1 MKVKEQPV
9 LRLGVLVNETLEEE
23 TVEDEKEKE
32 EKEEEEEEEEEDE
45 EDLRKR
51 KKIKL
56 SESPSEVNFYDATWL
71 NNARS
76 GLGTLLFWRSLEI
89 VRGH

>member
-23 TVEDEKEKE
+23 TVEDEEEKE
-32 EKEEEEEEEEEDE
+32 EKEEEEEEDE

-76 GLGTLLFWRSLEI
+76 GLGTLLFWRSLET

>member
-23 TVEDEKEKE
+23 TVEDEEEKE
-32 EKEEEEEEEEEDE
+32 EKEEEEEEDE

-56 SESPSEVNFYDATWL
+56 SESASEVNQQDNSFIDL
-71 NNARS
+71 C
-76 GLGTLLFWRSLEI
+76 
-89 VRGH
+89 VR

>member
-32 EKEEEEEEEEEDE
+32 EKEEKEEEEEEEEEDE

-56 SESPSEVNFYDATWL
+56 SESPSEVNQQDNSFIDL
-71 NNARS
+71 C
-76 GLGTLLFWRSLEI
+76 
-89 VRGH
+89 VR

>member
-23 TVEDEKEKE
+23 TVEDEKENE
-32 EKEEEEEEEEEDE
+32 EKEEEEEEDE

-76 GLGTLLFWRSLEI
+76 GLGTLLFWRSLET

>member
-23 TVEDEKEKE
+23 TVEDEEEKE
-32 EKEEEEEEEEEDE
+32 EKEEKEEEDE

-56 SESPSEVNFYDATWL
+56 SESPSEVNQQDNSFIDL
-71 NNARS
+71 C
-76 GLGTLLFWRSLEI
+76 
-89 VRGH
+89 VR